1 MDVYGDWYKCVQIER
16 IALAQLE
23 RFLYGLTSLWRK
35 PSTHTSQLYVTF
47 VASVNTLN
55 GCVFFYIVVL
65 FFSFTHRLSSYYAE
79 RPLFALLFF
88 CSIPGYRYTQ
98 NKFDPIEWL
107 LSHISYIW
115 CRRIW
120 SLIVSVYSYLSI
132 THRTRQLPHSSLLN
146 CVVYCLRS
154 DGQNS
159 DPLVSMGG
167 YFLYG
172 AYLTARGVIYWK
184 SLSYEKK
191 KKPCN
196 PENQWKKHPTKG

>member
-1 MDVYGDWYKCVQIER
+1 MAAFFFISSFSFSHSHTACHPITLND
-16 IALAQLE
+16 
-23 RFLYGLTSLWRK
+23 RFLLC
-35 PSTHTSQLYVTF
+35 F
-47 VASVNTLN
+47 
-55 GCVFFYIVVL
+55 
-65 FFSFTHRLSSYYAE
+65 
-79 RPLFALLFF
+79 FF

-107 LSHISYIW
+107 LSYISYIW

-191 KKPCN
+191 SLAIRKTSEKTPYQRIV
-196 PENQWKKHPTKG
+196 ERRMA